1 MNNTLR
7 LALGILL
14 ATVYQ
19 FFLEALWYV
28 ALFPNIA
35 THDLGPIQRA
45 DPLLLFNFIS
55 ELGLSLLVAYVLS
68 QSAERIPWGKVILM
82 GVIVGVLTGLNQ
94 YADWYGSFNV
104 SALVLVNF
112 WIKDILLALGSAVII
127 GALRGAGERK
137 LA

>member
-1 MNNTLR
+1 MTNTLR

-19 FFLEALWYV
+19 FFLEAIWYV

-35 THDLGPIQRA
+35 THDLGPISRA
-45 DPLLLFNFIS
+45 YPLLLFNFIS

-68 QSAERIPWGKVILM
+68 QTSGRIPWSKVLLV

-104 SALVLVNF
+104 AALVLLNF
-112 WIKDILLALGSAVII
+112 WIKDVLLALGSALILN
-127 GALRGAGERK
+127 ALRGLAQRK
-137 LA
+137 LS